1 MLNLKEIERNILG
14 GFVLDWSGNW
24 RPVSDV
30 VEEESDYLHH
40 LENGE
45 IVDSGRWVKIDD
57 LLKVDSPEAKIDDKE
72 TKIDVDLD
80 HLKTKVI
87 HSNLQSVSD
96 AGDKT
101 SINKMKEES
110 KGRKA
115 RERDIKREA
124 QKTKEDSEKETREL
138 EAVEKSKKEELQ
150 TDSTQE
156 KVDSF
161 EAILPREES
170 KDGGKLD
177 TKALKIAR
185 AKESPSAQSKL
196 PDKKEVDSSSD
207 WDKARSI
214 KSKLIILPIVGVIVI
229 VIVIIIIIL
238 L

>member
-1 MLNLKEIERNILG
+1 MLNLKEIERYILG

-24 RPVSDV
+24 RPVNDV
-30 VEEESDYLHH
+30 VEEEGDYLHH

-45 IVDSGRWVKIDD
+45 IVDNGRWVKIDD
-57 LLKVDSPEAKIDDKE
+57 LLKADSPEAKIDDKE
-72 TKIDVDLD
+72 AKIEAELD

-87 HSNLQSVSD
+87 QRNLKNVSD
-96 AGDKT
+96 VGDN
-101 SINKMKEES
+101 SSVNEIREES
-110 KGRKA
+110 DGKKAKGQDTK
-115 RERDIKREA
+115 RDFQE
-124 QKTKEDSEKETREL
+124 TKECSEKETREL
-138 EAVEKSKKEELQ
+138 ETVENSQKKELQ
-150 TDSTQE
+150 ADSTQE

-161 EAILPREES
+161 EAILPREEP

-214 KSKLIILPIVGVIVI
+214 KSKLIILPIVGVIV
-229 VIVIIIIIL
+229 VVIIIILIL

>member
-1 MLNLKEIERNILG
+1 MLNLKEIERYILG

-24 RPVSDV
+24 RPVNDV
-30 VEEESDYLHH
+30 VEEEGDYLHH

-45 IVDSGRWVKIDD
+45 IVDNGRWVKIDD
-57 LLKVDSPEAKIDDKE
+57 LLKADSPEATIDDKE
-72 TKIDVDLD
+72 AKIEAELD

-87 HSNLQSVSD
+87 QSNLKNVSD
-96 AGDKT
+96 VGDKT
-101 SINKMKEES
+101 SVSEMREKS
-110 KGRKA
+110 DGRKA
-115 RERDIKREA
+115 RERDTKRDS

-161 EAILPREES
+161 EAILPREEP

>member
-24 RPVSDV
+24 RPVNDV

-40 LENGE
+40 IENGE
-45 IVDSGRWVKIDD
+45 IVDNGRWVKIDD
-57 LLKVDSPEAKIDDKE
+57 LLKTDSPEAKIGDKNE
-72 TKIDVDLD
+72 KIEVELD

-87 HSNLQSVSD
+87 QSNLQSVSD
-96 AGDKT
+96 VGDKT

-115 RERDIKREA
+115 REQETKRDF

-138 EAVEKSKKEELQ
+138 EAVEKSKKKELQ

-161 EAILPREES
+161 EAILPREEL
-170 KDGGKLD
+170 KDGVKLNK
-177 TKALKIAR
+177 KALKIVSG
-185 AKESPSAQSKL
+185 KESPSAKSKHQ
-196 PDKKEVDSSSD
+196 DKKEVDSLSD

-229 VIVIIIIIL
+229 VIIIIL
-238 L
+238 ILL